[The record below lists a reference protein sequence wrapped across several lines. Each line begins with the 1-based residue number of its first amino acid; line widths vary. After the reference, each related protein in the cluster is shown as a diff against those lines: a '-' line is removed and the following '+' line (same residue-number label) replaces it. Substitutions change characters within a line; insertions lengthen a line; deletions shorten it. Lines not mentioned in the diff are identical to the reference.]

1 MLGSKELLAISPWP
15 EYDEAKTVDSTVE
28 IAIQLCGKMKG
39 TVLVPADC
47 DEDTA
52 FKTIIDSG
60 KLGDQLDGKTI
71 VKKIYVKNRIFN
83 IVAK

>member
-1 MLGSKELLAISPWP
+1 MLGSKELLATSKWP
-15 EYDEAKTVDSTVE
+15 EYDEAKTVDATVE

-39 TVLVPADC
+39 TVTVPADC

-52 FKTIIDSG
+52 FDAVIGSG
-60 KLGDQLDGKTI
+60 KLGDALEGKTI